1 MWEKFVGMC
10 KLCFMN
16 LAKFC
21 GYVHGKNLI
30 TIKFQLWKIF
40 VGYVMLVLGKFCG
53 YPFGYVR
60 IYLCMDMNLW
70 GFFFFF
76 LIFILDM

>member
-30 TIKFQLWKIF
+30 TIKFHLWKKF
-40 VGYVMLVLGKFCG
+40 CWVCDVGAWKILWLSFWLCENLFVLGHELVG
-53 YPFGYVR
+53 
-60 IYLCMDMNLW
+60 I
-70 GFFFFF
+70 FFF
-76 LIFILDM
+76 LIF